1 MCECRYLCVCVRC
14 MRTSLFFVVSFR
26 YIGGLAPFEAAQVKT
41 KETDED
47 GGRGGKGG
55 RGRGVEYVNACM
67 HMHVKE

>member
-1 MCECRYLCVCVRC
+1 

-47 GGRGGKGG
+47 GGDGG
-55 RGRGVEYVNACM
+55 
-67 HMHVKE
+67 

>member
-1 MCECRYLCVCVRC
+1 

-47 GGRGGKGG
+47 EEGGGVRGR